1 MHSLVNWDKKR
12 VRAVLTFFG
21 AVIASTVLLVYF
33 LPRENKFGY
42 EYEMGKPW
50 RYAPLI
56 ASYDFPIYKTNEQIA
71 AERDS
76 VLRGFRPFYEEDPQ
90 LVDRQVQA
98 LRSNFYAGRMQG
110 VPASYL
116 PHLVEMLRQVYEAGV
131 MSTADLASLAAAGA
145 PGISVVVGQAA
156 TQRPV
161 GELFSTRSAY
171 EYIMHADTLRYNRQ
185 LMARCNLNDY
195 PTPNLTLGSAET
207 QAAREDLLST
217 VSPASGMVQSGQRI
231 IDRGEIVSATQLNIL
246 DSLQREN
253 LRRNAP
259 DRSHWQVLGGQLL
272 FIVTVMTLFMNYLRL
287 FRRPY
292 LEQSHATLML
302 FTLVTLFAVV
312 TMVVAENDAEAVYLV
327 PFAMVP
333 IFVRIFLDSRTAFM
347 TLVSAVLLVSPG
359 LQHPYEF
366 ILLQAASGL
375 AAIYSLKEL
384 TERSQ
389 LLRSAVIVTMA
400 MLFAAVAYDLMQ
412 GLSFAD
418 FDRTR
423 YIYMLV
429 NGVLLLFAYPLMY
442 LIERVFGFTSSV
454 SLVEMTN
461 INNSILRKMSKEAQG
476 TFNHS
481 MTVANLAAEV
491 ALKIGANSQ
500 LVRTGA
506 LYHDIGKVLNP
517 AFFTENQSGVNPH
530 DGLAEERSA
539 QIIIGHVTDG
549 LRLAEKYH
557 LPKVIRDFI
566 ATHHGRGKVKYFYI
580 QWCNKH
586 PGEKPDEEL
595 FTYPG
600 PNPTTK
606 EQAILMMCDA
616 VEASSRS
623 LKELNEESLRDLVH
637 RIVDRQVE
645 EGNFREC
652 PITFRDIS
660 DAKRVLVESLKTIYH
675 TRIAYPEPGDRPR
688 TPSQPRGF
696 FGAGLHR
703 NRRR

>member
-195 PTPNLTLGSAET
+195 LTPNLTLDSAKT

-566 ATHHGRGKVKYFYI
+566 ATHHGRGKVEYFYI

-600 PNPTTK
+600 PNPFTK
-606 EQAILMMCDA
+606 EQAILMMADA
-616 VEASSRS
+616 VEAASRS
-623 LKELNEESLRDLVH
+623 LPEYTEESIGKLVDK
-637 RIVDRQVE
+637 IVDGQVS
-645 EGNFREC
+645 EGYFKEC
-652 PITFRDIS
+652 PITFKDI
-660 DAKRVLVESLKTIYH
+660 AVVKNVFKEKLKTMYH
-675 TRIAYPEPGDRPR
+675 TRISYPE
-688 TPSQPRGF
+688 
-696 FGAGLHR
+696 LKK
-703 NRRR
+703 

>member
-1 MHSLVNWDKKR
+1 MHSLVNWDR
-12 VRAVLTFFG
+12 QTVRAVLTVAG
-21 AVIASTVLLVYF
+21 AMIVSTLLLVYF
-33 LPRENKFGY
+33 LPRDNKFGY

-56 ASYDFPIYKTNEQIA
+56 APYDFPIYKTNEQIA
-71 AERDS
+71 AEHDS
-76 VLRGFRPFYEEDPQ
+76 VLRDFRPFFEEDPQ
-90 LVDRQVQA
+90 MATRQVQA
-98 LRSNFYAGRMQG
+98 LRSDFYNGRMKG

-116 PHLVEMLRQVYEAGV
+116 PHLVEMLRSVYAAGI
-131 MSTADLASLAAAGA
+131 MSTADLAGLAATGA
-145 PGISVVVGQAA
+145 PGISVVVDRDAV
-156 TQRPV
+156 QRTI
-161 GELFSTRSAY
+161 GTLFSTRSAY
-171 EYIMHADTLRYNRQ
+171 EYIMHTDTLRYARS
-185 LMARCNLNDY
+185 LLLRCNLNNY
-195 PTPNLTLGSAET
+195 ISPNLTLDSAKT
-207 QAAREDLLST
+207 NAAREDLLAT
-217 VSPASGMVQSGQRI
+217 VSPASGMVQSGQKI
-231 IDRGEIVSATQLNIL
+231 IDRGEIVSAQQFDILN
-246 DSLQREN
+246 SFERESV
-253 LRRNAP
+253 RRNAP
-259 DRSHWQVLGGQLL
+259 VQEQWQVLGGQLL
-272 FIVTVMTLFMNYLRL
+272 FVVTVMSLFFTYLRL

-292 LEQSHATLML
+292 LVRPHATLMI
-302 FTLVTLFAVV
+302 FTLVTLFALV
-312 TMVVAENDAEAVYLV
+312 TMAVAESDAEATYLV

-347 TLVSAVLLVSPG
+347 TLMAAILLVSPA
-359 LQHPYEF
+359 LQHSYEF
-366 ILLQAASGL
+366 ILLQTASGL

-389 LLRSAVIVTMA
+389 LLRSAVIVTTA
-400 MLFAAVAYDLMQ
+400 MVLTAAAYDLMQ
-412 GLSFAD
+412 GIGPAD
-418 FDRTR
+418 FDRSR
-423 YIYMLV
+423 YVYILI

-539 QIIIGHVTDG
+539 QIIISHVTDG

-566 ATHHGRGKVKYFYI
+566 ATHHGRSKVKYFYI

-586 PGEKPDEEL
+586 PGEKPNDEL

-600 PNPTTK
+600 PNPSTK

-623 LKELNEESLRDLVH
+623 LKEYNEESLRDLVH

-645 EGNFREC
+645 EGFFREC
-652 PITFRDIS
+652 PITFRDIA
-660 DAKRVLVESLKTIYH
+660 DAKRALIESLKTIYH
-675 TRIAYPEPGDRPR
+675 TRIAYPEPNKPASQPPR
-688 TPSQPRGF
+688 TGF
-696 FGAGLHR
+696 FGTGLHR
-703 NRRR
+703 TWKR